1 MSWIKWTFAQN
12 LFYGMI
18 TATVAGSVL
27 VILMML
33 LEQTPQYRNS
43 RLKLLWM
50 KLAQILYL
58 FPIMALVVILTRASF
73 SVNGSIAWTSD
84 FWRASTPPV
93 RSTYRIFMIIW
104 LVGLLFGVMFRI
116 LQFWKLH
123 EILKGNISI
132 ENELCQRMIGEYQ
145 TKYQLKTIAFYQNDM
160 IEFPICV
167 GDFRPR
173 IILPVKEYTEKE
185 LHMVLEHELHH
196 IKNHD
201 LAWKKVGLVT
211 TFIHWWNPI
220 VYFLLYKMILQEEI
234 ECDIRT
240 CESNKYFTMKEYG
253 FYLSGMSESQDDMI
267 FVSALCKSKKDLFR
281 RLEGMVKGKKITK
294 KMIMV
299 SCCILA
305 TLAAVPSYAA
315 AESVARINEK
325 WMMET
330 ETGMEEVQ
338 IDFAALEITGHVS
351 DDPDVEEIDLTLEQK
366 TLPYSTLVSLDR
378 TISANT
384 RVLYLWKDMQAGN
397 QISIMARCPDGSI
410 VYRIGIKEQNGTM
423 SYIQGSGNLSH
434 IFTIQTN
441 GSYTA
446 YVENRS
452 NISMKVTGDAAYS
465 N

>member
-27 VILMML
+27 VILMIL
-33 LEQTPQYRNS
+33 LEQTPRYRNS
-43 RLKLLWM
+43 RLKLIWM

-116 LQFWKLH
+116 LQFWKLY

-305 TLAAVPSYAA
+305 TLVAVPSYAA
-315 AESVARINEK
+315 AESVAKMNEK

-330 ETGMEEVQ
+330 ETEYLINYE
-338 IDFAALEITGHVS
+338 DLEMTGHVR
-351 DDPDVEEIDLTLEQK
+351 DEPHVVEID
-366 TLPYSTLVSLDR
+366 VSAESEIQPFDITVFLNGTINVNTR
-378 TISANT
+378 KLYRMQNMRNGSQIAISA
-384 RVLYLWKDMQAGN
+384 
-397 QISIMARCPDGSI
+397 RCEDANA
-410 VYRIGIKEQNGTM
+410 VYRIGIKKESGELR
-423 SYIQGSGNLSH
+423 YIQGRGSISHTFTIEESGN
-434 IFTIQTN
+434 
-441 GSYTA
+441 YA
-446 YVENRS
+446 VYVENRS
-452 NISMKVTGDAAYS
+452 STPITVTGEANYY

>member
-27 VILMML
+27 VILMIL

-220 VYFLLYKMILQEEI
+220 VYFLLNKMILQEEI

-281 RLEGMVKGKKITK
+281 RLEGLVKGKTITK
-294 KMIMV
+294 KMIIV

-305 TLAAVPSYAA
+305 MLAAVPSYVV
-315 AESVARINEK
+315 AESVARMNEK
-325 WMMET
+325 WMRET
-330 ETGMEEVQ
+330 EVEYM
-338 IDFAALEITGHVS
+338 IDYEALEMTGHVS
-351 DDPDVEEIDLTLEQK
+351 EKPHVVEIDVSAESEIQPLEITVCLNETLNINTRKLYGMQ
-366 TLPYSTLVSLDR
+366 TMWNGDQI
-378 TISANT
+378 TISVRCEDAN
-384 RVLYLWKDMQAGN
+384 A
-397 QISIMARCPDGSI
+397 
-410 VYRIGIKEQNGTM
+410 VYRIGIKKESGELR
-423 SYIQGSGNLSH
+423 YIQGRGSILH
-434 IFTIQTN
+434 TFTIKESDN
-441 GSYTA
+441 YA
-446 YVENRS
+446 VYVENRS
-452 NISMKVTGDAAYS
+452 SIPITVTGEAYYY